1 MIKPSTFLFAGA
13 LSLFAAVACTQPAAA
28 PFDVRATMQNRV
40 NPAMLA
46 IWDVGNNALND
57 DGGIDPALM
66 DDAKW
71 AKVAEEADKLVAA
84 GKDIAAAGTFVAAG
98 PANSTVDEGEITM
111 AAVQQH
117 IDANPDGLRQFG
129 AGLADNASRIA
140 TAARAKDAKTA
151 GDLISGMDQVC
162 ESCHTEF
169 WYPEQ
174 KALIEGAAS

>member
-1 MIKPSTFLFAGA
+1 MIRPSTFLFTGA
-13 LSLFAAVACTQPAAA
+13 LSLFAVVACTQPAVA
-28 PFDVRATMQNRV
+28 PFDIRATMQGRV

-71 AKVAEEADKLVAA
+71 AKVAEEADKIVAA
-84 GKDIAAAGTFVAAG
+84 GKDIASAETFLAAA
-98 PANSTVDEGEITM
+98 PANSTVGEGEITM

-117 IDANPDGLRQFG
+117 IDGNPDGLKQMG
-129 AGLADNASRIA
+129 AAFADHAGRIA
-140 TAARAKDAKTA
+140 AAARAKDAKTA
-151 GDLISGMDQVC
+151 GDLISQMDQVC
-162 ESCHTEF
+162 ESCHLEF

-174 KALIEGAAS
+174 KALVEAAE